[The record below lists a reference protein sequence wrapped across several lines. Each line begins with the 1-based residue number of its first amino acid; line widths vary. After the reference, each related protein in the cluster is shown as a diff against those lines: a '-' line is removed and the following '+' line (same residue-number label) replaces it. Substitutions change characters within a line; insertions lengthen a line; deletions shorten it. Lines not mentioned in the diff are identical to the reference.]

1 MRIGAVTCTLLLV
14 TVLGAPRV
22 AAQTPPAQPPPPA
35 KPQPKP
41 AIPQTRPK
49 PGVGGFVLFDM
60 QSMAAKDTFDAIFEK
75 STFQSV
81 GFGAE
86 AFNLFRGLF
95 ARVTYSKITENGS
108 RVAVV
113 NGEAVPLNIDLE
125 MQLGTTEVS
134 GGWRFP
140 LGKPRRTGVPARLT
154 YPRFN
159 AYGGGGV
166 LFVSFRETSEFALAG
181 EDSNESFN
189 GYTVFGGIDATVWK
203 LIYAG
208 FEAQYRS
215 VPDALGEGGASKEYS
230 ETDLGGFVVRVLF
243 GIRK

>member
-1 MRIGAVTCTLLLV
+1 MRIPAIALPLLLV
-14 TVLGAPRV
+14 GVLTAPPV
-22 AAQTPPAQPPPPA
+22 AAQTPATQPPPA

-41 AIPQTRPK
+41 AGPQTRPG
-49 PGVGGFVLFDM
+49 PGVGGFLLFDS
-60 QSMAAKDTFDAIFEK
+60 QSMAAKDTFDAVFDK

-108 RVAVV
+108 RVAVADG
-113 NGEAVPLNIDLE
+113 NALPLNIDLE
-125 MQLGTTEVS
+125 MELGTTEVS

-140 LGKPRRTGVPARLT
+140 LGKPRRTGTPARLT

-159 AYGGGGV
+159 AYGGGGF
-166 LFVSFRETSEFALAG
+166 LFVSFRETSEFAG
-181 EDSNESFN
+181 PEDNSRESFN
-189 GYTVFGGIDATVWK
+189 GYTVFGGVDATIWK
-203 LIYAG
+203 LMYGGA
-208 FEAQYRS
+208 EVQYRT
-215 VPDALGEGGASKEYS
+215 VPDALGEGGASKEFG
-230 ETDLGGFVVRVLF
+230 ETDLGGFVFRVLF

>member
-1 MRIGAVTCTLLLV
+1 MRIPAVTCSLLLV
-14 TVLGAPRV
+14 IVLVAPPV
-22 AAQTPPAQPPPPA
+22 AAQTQPAQPPPPA

-41 AIPQTRPK
+41 AIPQTRPS
-49 PGVGGFVLFDM
+49 PGVGGFLLFDS

-108 RVAVV
+108 RVAVA

-125 MQLGTTEVS
+125 MQLGTTEIS

-140 LGKPRRTGVPARLT
+140 LGRPRRTGVPARLT

-159 AYGGGGV
+159 AYGGGGL
-166 LFVSFRETSEFALAG
+166 LFVSFRETSEFAEG
-181 EDSNESFN
+181 EDNRESFT

-203 LIYAG
+203 LAYAG
-208 FEAQYRS
+208 FEAQYRT